1 MLDGGMPEGTRGRR
15 SIRRLRVSLV
25 YIDPVERTARLI
37 LAYDGTEFAG
47 WQLQP
52 RQRTVQ
58 GVLEDALEELLGRAV
73 RVTAAGRTDSGV
85 HAQGQVV
92 SVPLLEGERLPLSAF
107 TKGLNGILPDDVAVQ
122 DAVFAEH
129 GFDARR
135 AARGKLYR
143 YRIRNGPSRSPLHR
157 RTHWEIFRP
166 LDLGSMAEAARALI
180 GEHDFAAFRAADCP
194 AKTTV
199 RRLDR
204 AELSGKPGGEI
215 AFEVRGTAFLKHMV
229 RNLVGTLVDVGRGKR
244 AAADMARLFAGRDR
258 REAGPTAP
266 AHGLTLVEVYY

>member
-1 MLDGGMPEGTRGRR
+1 M
-15 SIRRLRVSLV
+15 
-25 YIDPVERTARLI
+25 ERTVRLTV
-37 LAYDGTEFAG
+37 AYDGSEFAG

-58 GVLEDALEELLGRAV
+58 GVLEGALEKLLGRAV

-92 SVPLLEGERLPLSAF
+92 SLSLPSGQLPLTAF
-107 TKGLNGILPDDVAVQ
+107 TKGLNGLLPDDLAVQ
-122 DAVFAEH
+122 DAAWAEP

-143 YRIRNGPSRSPLHR
+143 YRIQNRPLRSPLHR
-157 RTHWEIFRP
+157 RTHWEIYRP
-166 LDLGSMAEAARALI
+166 LDLPAMAEAASSLV
-180 GEHDFAAFRAADCP
+180 GEHDFAAFRASDCP

-204 AELSGKPGGEI
+204 VALTGETGGEI
-215 AFEVRGTAFLKHMV
+215 VLEVRGTAFLKHMV
-229 RNLVGTLVDVGRGKR
+229 RNLAGTLADVGRRKLR
-244 AAADMARLFAGRDR
+244 PSDVPRLFAGRDR
-258 REAGPTAP
+258 RAAGPTAP
-266 AHGLTLVEVYY
+266 AHGLCLVEVYY